1 MSYKKELNQ
10 LLRNSSISLD
20 LSKTPFTLLFV
31 YPGVG
36 VGKVFED
43 LAGCTKQLRQLATT
57 QKRAQ
62 TLGIQIAALSSVD
75 EVTES
80 LNSVYFP
87 VGTISP
93 DFIPEDLLVTKGEQH
108 FFARTAYL
116 VHPDGQVERWI
127 DPDGARMVDD
137 GFKKVEQSYLHFVH
151 IVTKDSMDAKNVNQ
165 CNVVAL
171 PTGADSL
178 SVLSFDMANNYVLKR
193 MSAAGTNIETD
204 YMFQSIENNNSIFP
218 VMYAQRVFGS
228 ERWVVMEKLSE
239 LPERNAGELI
249 KRLASFYQSNRTDT
263 NIELDYH
270 LYHRFFQILNSEGF
284 ANTLKSLSISEAHA
298 LEQTVL
304 VGNRKT
310 LTIENMLNVLN
321 DALPT
326 FQTPLVSRIHGDVH
340 WPNVL
345 CNREGEIK
353 LIDPRLNWDG
363 CFSTDGRFDPTYD
376 LATLLHSSVLEKL
389 HHTEISRSIDGTLVA
404 STYLVEIIEE
414 LESDLLNSASILLPA
429 LTTDLTFVQKLR
441 VFCANATFGWLK
453 YNQVVSSHEKW
464 SFYFGLTLYW
474 LDRAF
479 KK

>member
-1 MSYKKELNQ
+1 MSYKKELNH
-10 LLRNSSISLD
+10 LLSNSSISLD

-31 YPGVG
+31 YPGIG

-43 LAGCTKQLRQLATT
+43 LVGCTKQLCQLATT

-87 VGTISP
+87 IGTISP
-93 DFIPEDLLVTKGEQH
+93 DFIPKDLLVTKGGQH
-108 FFARTAYL
+108 FFERTVYL

-127 DPDGARMVDD
+127 DPDGARIVDD

-151 IVTKDSMDAKNVNQ
+151 IVTKDSMDAQNVNQ

-204 YMFQSIENNNSIFP
+204 YMFRSIENNNSIFP
-218 VMYAQRVFGS
+218 VMYAQRVLGS
-228 ERWVVMEKLSE
+228 ERWIVMEKLSE

-270 LYHRFFQILNSEGF
+270 LYHRFFQILNSEAF
-284 ANTLKSLSISEAHA
+284 ANTLKSLSISEAHV

-340 WPNVL
+340 
-345 CNREGEIK
+345 
-353 LIDPRLNWDG
+353 
-363 CFSTDGRFDPTYD
+363 
-376 LATLLHSSVLEKL
+376 
-389 HHTEISRSIDGTLVA
+389 
-404 STYLVEIIEE
+404 
-414 LESDLLNSASILLPA
+414 
-429 LTTDLTFVQKLR
+429 
-441 VFCANATFGWLK
+441 
-453 YNQVVSSHEKW
+453 
-464 SFYFGLTLYW
+464 
-474 LDRAF
+474 
-479 KK
+479 